1 MEYDMSLFGQME
13 AWLVLLL
20 LYHPSPDTEE
30 FRTLEHYVMSSEL
43 NPAQIKNLLIEV
55 RRLAQADKRIRSD

>member
-20 LYHPSPDTEE
+20 LYHPSLDTEE
-30 FRTLEHYVMSSEL
+30 FRTLEHDVMSSEL